1 VLGLLWWRILSSSVD
16 LFAHSFLVHLPDI
29 CYGRSS
35 MFFISKES
43 AFRWYH
49 RVLQRYH
56 TYTMV
61 SPACLIFSMYHVWNF
76 TASEPE
82 NRLLWAPFL
91 DAICLRRIRTS
102 NSPLAFTYQVNISL
116 IVNDDEAEQCVRSL
130 HSAFFESDVSELD
143 GKRVSDNG
151 SAQLRSEE

>member
-1 VLGLLWWRILSSSVD
+1 
-16 LFAHSFLVHLPDI
+16 
-29 CYGRSS
+29 

-43 AFRWYH
+43 TFRWYH

-61 SPACLIFSMYHVWNF
+61 SPACLIFSMYHVWNS

-82 NRLLWAPFL
+82 NRLLWAPFM
-91 DAICLRRIRTS
+91 DAICLRRIQMAPYLGVLTIIRARMLLSNLLTVTTS

-143 GKRVSDNG
+143 GKCVSDNG
-151 SAQLRSEE
+151 SVQLRSEE